1 MKRLSTFYRNRRDIF
16 MQMKH
21 LIIFALAG
29 MVILLGFNMI
39 SGSQREKNRE
49 VIAASNEV
57 EKTGTDTADTA
68 DSNDANASNV
78 NPTTNTS
85 DIASKPLGQQPK
97 AILDKATTQIEQAE
111 QVSQQRVEQITDAQ

>member
-1 MKRLSTFYRNRRDIF
+1 

-29 MVILLGFNMI
+29 MVVLLGFNMI

-49 VIAASNEV
+49 VITASNEV
-57 EKTGTDTADTA
+57 EKTATNAA
-68 DSNDANASNV
+68 ESNDANVSNV
-78 NPTTNTS
+78 NPTTTTS
-85 DIASKPLGQQPK
+85 NIASKPLGQQPK

-111 QVSQQRVEQITDAQ
+111 QVNQQRVEQITDAQ

>member
-1 MKRLSTFYRNRRDIF
+1 MQRNIYLHFIAIDETFF

-57 EKTGTDTADTA
+57 EQTAA
-68 DSNDANASNV
+68 AESNDANVSNV

-111 QVSQQRVEQITDAQ
+111 QVNQQRSEQMMDTQ